1 MTGLT
6 AARPPQD
13 KNQNDPQATEKF
25 QELQEAYEA
34 TVLFRPSDVH
44 IVALSMSGVECLAEI
59 TVEASHLLEVVGP
72 KCVRI
77 GTCGRYC
84 QIQSDDQL
92 MIKTVTSS

>member
-6 AARPPQD
+6 AVRPPQD

-44 IVALSMSGVECLAEI
+44 IVALSMF
-59 TVEASHLLEVVGP
+59 
-72 KCVRI
+72 
-77 GTCGRYC
+77 
-84 QIQSDDQL
+84 
-92 MIKTVTSS
+92 